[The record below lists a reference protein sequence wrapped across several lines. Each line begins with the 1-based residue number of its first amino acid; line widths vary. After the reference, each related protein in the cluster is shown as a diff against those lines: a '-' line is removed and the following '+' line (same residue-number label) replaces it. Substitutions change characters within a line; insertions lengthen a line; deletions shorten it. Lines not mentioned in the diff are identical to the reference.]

1 MNALALA
8 PFRTLSGYAAT
19 VLRVVLGIIFIA
31 HGKAKFDGGMEGV
44 SGFFGS
50 LGIPVPDLMA
60 PLITALE
67 MGGGLLLIIGLGTRI
82 VALLFALEMIGT
94 TLLVRVPLGLIAE
107 QGVGAEFDLAM
118 LAGSLAILFLGPG
131 KLAVDNKIG
140 LGP

>member
-1 MNALALA
+1 MNVLALA

-31 HGKAKFDGGMEGV
+31 HGKAKLDGGIDGTA
-44 SGFFGS
+44 GFFGS
-50 LGIPVPDLMA
+50 LNIPMPEVMA
-60 PLITALE
+60 WVITILE
-67 MGGGLLLIIGLGTRI
+67 IGGGILLIIGLATRI
-82 VALLFALEMIGT
+82 MALLFALEMIGT
-94 TLLVRVPLGLIAE
+94 NLLVKVDMGLIA
-107 QGVGAEFDLAM
+107 QGGAGAELDLAM

>member
-1 MNALALA
+1 M
-8 PFRTLSGYAAT
+8 
-19 VLRVVLGIIFIA
+19 
-31 HGKAKFDGGMEGV
+31 
-44 SGFFGS
+44 
-50 LGIPVPDLMA
+50 
-60 PLITALE
+60 
-67 MGGGLLLIIGLGTRI
+67 LIIGLGTRI

-118 LAGSLAILFLGPG
+118 LAGVLAILFLGPG

>member
-31 HGKAKFDGGMEGV
+31 HGKAKLDGGMEGTA
-44 SGFFGS
+44 GFFGS
-50 LGIPVPDLMA
+50 VGVPLPDLMA

-67 MGGGLLLIIGLGTRI
+67 IGGGLLLIIGLGTRI

>member
-31 HGKAKFDGGMEGV
+31 HGKAKLDGGIDGTA
-44 SGFFGS
+44 GFFGS
-50 LGIPVPDLMA
+50 LNIPMPEFMA
-60 PLITALE
+60 WVITILE
-67 MGGGLLLIIGLGTRI
+67 IGGGILLIIGLATRI
-82 VALLFALEMIGT
+82 MALLFALEMIGT
-94 TLLVRVPLGLIAE
+94 NLLVKVDMGLIA
-107 QGVGAEFDLAM
+107 QGGAGAELDLAM

>member
-1 MNALALA
+1 
-8 PFRTLSGYAAT
+8 
-19 VLRVVLGIIFIA
+19 
-31 HGKAKFDGGMEGV
+31 
-44 SGFFGS
+44 
-50 LGIPVPDLMA
+50 MA

-67 MGGGLLLIIGLGTRI
+67 IGGGLLLIIGLGTRI

-94 TLLVRVPLGLIAE
+94 TLLVKVDMGLIA
-107 QGVGAEFDLAM
+107 QGGAGAELDLAM